1 MNTVTAC
8 VKCGERNTRHP
19 SGVCARCRRVADIPV
34 QLCKCCEQRRT
45 RDESG
50 LCYLC
55 RNTAAKRGNGV
66 NRIDEAVSRY
76 EAALNI
82 LKLKAQ
88 GASFRDIAAE
98 LDMPKS
104 TVARIFSEAV
114 FSTSFGIDLG
124 GSFEAGEAADAG
136 FDV

>member
-8 VKCGERNTRHP
+8 IKCGERNTRHP
-19 SGVCARCRRVADIPV
+19 SGVCARCRRIADIPV

-55 RNTAAKRGNGV
+55 RGAAAKRG
-66 NRIDEAVSRY
+66 D
-76 EAALNI
+76 
-82 LKLKAQ
+82 
-88 GASFRDIAAE
+88 
-98 LDMPKS
+98 
-104 TVARIFSEAV
+104 
-114 FSTSFGIDLG
+114 GIELG
-124 GSFEAGEAADAG
+124 GRFEAGETADAG